1 MGNFI
6 FENTIG
12 YTINRTAI
20 RMRNELWKKFKEKG
34 FDITID
40 HWIVLNRLWD
50 EDGWTQSELAMMTYK
65 DKANITRILDA
76 MAKRDLIERK
86 PDLND
91 RRVFRVHL
99 TEKGKKLK
107 KPLTKMAVDNMN
119 QGLRGISPKDVEYIK
134 DILNQ
139 MHDNYD

>member
-107 KPLTKMAVDNMN
+107 SRPFNRYM
-119 QGLRGISPKDVEYIK
+119 E
-134 DILNQ
+134 
-139 MHDNYD
+139 